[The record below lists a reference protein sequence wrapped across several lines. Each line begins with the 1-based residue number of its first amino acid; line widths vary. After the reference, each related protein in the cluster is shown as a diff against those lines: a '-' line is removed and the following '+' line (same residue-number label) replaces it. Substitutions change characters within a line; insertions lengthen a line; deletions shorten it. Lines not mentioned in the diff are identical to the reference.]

1 MLYLGSSSVV
11 FRLSSLVFVMPPKPW
26 KTLSSTPI
34 YANKWTQLREDIA
47 ELPDGRTTVYGV
59 VTFGQCVG
67 VLPFLDDD
75 QVVMVRQYRYVQ
87 QEQHRWEMPTGG
99 VLAGEASEAAAQREL
114 REEVGYSA
122 GRLEWISTYYTS
134 KSVCDETAHL
144 YIGYDLT
151 PAALPPD
158 ETEFLEIA
166 TMSFAIVLDM
176 VLKSEIRDG
185 MTVIAVLHAA
195 RLRGWKSS

>member
-1 MLYLGSSSVV
+1 
-11 FRLSSLVFVMPPKPW
+11 MPPQPW
-26 KTLSSTPI
+26 KTLSSQLI
-34 YANKWTQLREDIA
+34 YANKWTRLREDVA
-47 ELPDGRTTVYGV
+47 ELPDGRTTIYGV

-67 VLPFLDDD
+67 VLPFLGAD

-87 QEQHRWEMPTGG
+87 QENHRWEMPTGG
-99 VLAGEASEAAAQREL
+99 MRPDETPEAAAQREL
-114 REEVGYSA
+114 QEEVGYSA

-144 YIGYDLT
+144 YLGYDLV

-158 ETEFLEIA
+158 ETEFFEIA
-166 TMSFAIVLDM
+166 ALPFAEVLDL
-176 VLKSEIRDG
+176 VLKGEIRDG

-195 RLRGWKSS
+195 RLRGM